1 MVWTGLIGLLELLQ
15 TVSTFRIFQ
24 TIRNYIISNYI
35 ENDYER
41 WIRKYLTVRRHGP
54 EKAERPVVEV
64 TKEKYDQSQPTY
76 WNIRSNFEPRDFVS
90 LQLHQAGKW
99 ELWQSVGSGAR
110 IFDSND
116 KKHDIRTNYPTIL
129 HIVWIPSSKPMFT
142 TTSFLTQMNPANF
155 LPANNHPQFTG
166 APSHRAPRCTKHLS
180 AWIARCTCAILV
192 AKEVQK
198 TVERDRLWE
207 GREMNGK
214 CVQCANSCVI
224 AKCCGS
230 AGAFSKLSEHWD
242 VWRHTRTVLYRSD
255 TWCCR

>member
-1 MVWTGLIGLLELLQ
+1 MTAKGEYVNIRQFVAMDLRTPKGLSSRLRRK
-15 TVSTFRIFQ
+15 STTKISRRIEISDQ
-24 TIRNYIISNYI
+24 ISNRVILFRYSC
-35 ENDYER
+35 
-41 WIRKYLTVRRHGP
+41 IRQVN
-54 EKAERPVVEV
+54 ESC
-64 TKEKYDQSQPTY
+64 DSQ
-76 WNIRSNFEPRDFVS
+76 WAQEHVS
-90 LQLHQAGKW
+90 LT
-99 ELWQSVGSGAR
+99 EMT
-110 IFDSND
+110 

-242 VWRHTRTVLYRSD
+242 V
-255 TWCCR
+255 